1 VSESILT
8 RGGAVRAPAPRC
20 ARALLVL
27 AAALAL
33 ATVARLPAAWESGN
47 ALNHVSGVWM
57 ALADDLARGTFY
69 RPLHQPGEGYGG
81 TRYFPLAFV
90 VHGGLVRAGAPLLA
104 AGYATALGAG
114 LLLAAGVF
122 LLLRALGRGRLA
134 AAAFV
139 PLALAGFAGQHAL
152 TAVRGDLLP
161 VALSALGLAAIAGG
175 TGRARLTAAAAAL
188 VLAFAAKPTA
198 LSATAAAVAW
208 LVLRRQPRAALG
220 LAALVAAG
228 TGAAVLATQILSG
241 GRFVALLAAA
251 GTGGAAPGAALRAPV
266 RLAEQLLVADPAG
279 LFLVVAAASVLAI
292 ALPSLVAGVVR
303 GAPVPLALPALWL
316 ASSAA
321 AALAVLALPGTGVNH
336 LVELEAAAAVVLGAA
351 AANDAPGRISYRA
364 APVAAAFGLA
374 LALVQWRTDLASSR
388 LAEVRE
394 VVRSLPPGGALVS
407 EDPLV
412 PLLAGRRP
420 YLLDPWTIRLTA
432 LRSPTV
438 AEPLADGLR
447 RGVFPAV
454 VLFEDLDDPSADAWY
469 DGGNL
474 GLPLVREIR
483 SGYRRASGFGRYH
496 VYLPRA
502 APGGASVVRS
512 AGAR

>member
-1 VSESILT
+1 M
-8 RGGAVRAPAPRC
+8 PRS
-20 ARALLVL
+20 ARPLLVL

-33 ATVARLPAAWESGN
+33 ATAARLPAAWESGN

-57 ALADDLARGTFY
+57 TLADDLARGTFY
-69 RPLHQPGEGYGG
+69 RPLHEPGEGYGG

-104 AGYATALGAG
+104 AGYAIALGAG
-114 LLLAAGVF
+114 LALGAGVF

-134 AAAFV
+134 SAAFV
-139 PLALAGFAGQHAL
+139 PLAFAGFAGQHAL

-161 VALSALGLAAIAGG
+161 VALSAIGLAAIARG

-188 VLAFAAKPTA
+188 VFAFAAKPTA
-198 LSATAAAVAW
+198 LSATAAAVVW
-208 LVLRRQPRAALG
+208 LVLRRERKAALG

-228 TGAAVLATQILSG
+228 AGAAVLATQVLSG

-279 LFLVVAAASVLAI
+279 LFLVVGAAAVLAI
-292 ALPSLVAGVVR
+292 ALPSLVRGAGR
-303 GAPVPLALPALWL
+303 GAPAPLALPALWL
-316 ASSAA
+316 AASAA

-336 LVELEAAAAVVLGAA
+336 LVELEAAAAVLLGAA
-351 AANDAPGRISYRA
+351 AVADDAPGRISRRA
-364 APVAAAFGLA
+364 APVAAASGLA
-374 LALVQWRTDLASSR
+374 LALVLWRSDLASSR

-394 VVRSLPPGGALVS
+394 VVRSLPPGGAVVS
-407 EDPLV
+407 EDPLI

-432 LRSPTV
+432 LRSPAV
-438 AEPLADGLR
+438 AEPLAEALR
-447 RGVFPAV
+447 RGAFPAV
-454 VLFEDLDDPSADAWY
+454 VLFEDLDDRSADAWY

-474 GLPLVREIR
+474 GLPLVAEIR
-483 SGYRRASGFGRYH
+483 SGYRRAAGVGRYH

-502 APGGASVVRS
+502 TPGAPSVVGS